1 MYLRNTVFPLVLMSG
16 IAIGS
21 AFAAPPSYSVLKK
34 LPLAG
39 DGGWDYMTV
48 DSGTHR
54 LFISRGTRVQVMD
67 VETGRLVGEISGTT
81 GVHGIA
87 IDHKLGRG
95 YTSNGRENTVT
106 VFDLKSLKEITK
118 VKVSGG
124 NPDAIIYDSA
134 SNRVFTFNGQTSDA
148 TAIDVAT
155 NTVAGTIKL
164 HGKPEFPQAN
174 GKGTIY
180 VNIEDKSEIQ
190 QIDTKAL
197 TVTKSWSIA
206 PAEGPSGL
214 AIDIKHNQIFSVT
227 DGLMAVSDTKAGKL
241 AQTAKIGD
249 GPDAAAYDSTYGVA
263 LSSNG
268 GDGSVSVVARKADG
282 KFETI
287 QTVPTQK
294 GARTMALDEKT
305 HKIYL
310 ISAEFGAPAAGS
322 RRPSMKPGSAVI
334 IVVGPTTK

>member
-1 MYLRNTVFPLVLMSG
+1 MSLRNTVFPLVLASG

-21 AFAAPPSYSVLKK
+21 ALAATPTYSVLNKF
-34 LPLAG
+34 PLAG

-67 VETGRLVGEISGTT
+67 IETGKLVGEISGTA

-87 IDHKLGRG
+87 LDHKLGRG

-106 VFDLKSLKEITK
+106 VFDLKTLKEITK
-118 VKVSGG
+118 VKVPGG
-124 NPDAIIYDSA
+124 NPDAIIFDSA
-134 SNRVFTFNGQTSDA
+134 SGRVFTFNGQTSDA

-174 GKGTIY
+174 GKGTIF

-190 QIDTKAL
+190 QIDTKTL
-197 TVTKSWSIA
+197 TVIKSWSIA

-214 AIDIKHNQIFSVT
+214 AIDVKHNQIFSVT
-227 DGLMAVSDTKAGKL
+227 DGLMAISDTKAGKL

-249 GPDAAAYDSTYGVA
+249 GPDAAAYDRTYGVA
-263 LSSNG
+263 VSSNG
-268 GDGSVSVVARKADG
+268 GDGTLSVVARQANG
-282 KFETI
+282 TFETV
-287 QTVPTQK
+287 QTVTTQK

-310 ISAEFGAPAAGS
+310 ISAEFSAASAGS
-322 RRPSMKPGSAVI
+322 RRPTMKPNTAVI
-334 IVVGPTTK
+334 IVVGPK